1 MLNEALLKL
10 EQDIDQMMAHNK
22 DLTAKVERITQ
33 ERDQLSQKIQLLEN
47 DNETLLLDGIDQE
60 EKQEQTL
67 NRIKGMLNRFNN
79 SEADTA
85 VIDNNVTM
93 TGEVPDET
101 TLASS
106 Q

>member
-10 EQDIDQMMAHNK
+10 EQDIDQMMEHNK
-22 DLTAKVERITQ
+22 HLTEKIERVTQ
-33 ERDQLSQKIQLLEN
+33 ERAQLSQKIQQLEN

-79 SEADTA
+79 SETDTGAIGTDEAA
-85 VIDNNVTM
+85 VEAAS
-93 TGEVPDET
+93 TG
-101 TLASS
+101 A